1 MTDELARQLVL
12 ALKAAP
18 YGGKE
23 AVLAHWAAHLGLS
36 RSSLLRAAGRAGYQP
51 QERKP
56 RADAGRSRAGI
67 SADGLDYVV
76 ALMTGSH
83 RKVGRMEMPTTEAV
97 EECIRRGVLPPD
109 TRVETVRRLL
119 RQRGASRRALQAN
132 YTTDGQTVSAAHVR
146 LVSDGPNHMHQ
157 VDVSACLH
165 WYFRKRGGLAFR
177 HQKLDLAGGKKA
189 EPYRAIREHILR
201 YVLVD
206 HATGALFV
214 RYYLAAGETALNMI
228 DCLHHAWRRREH
240 PQDIFHG
247 APRLLYFDRG
257 AANTAAITA
266 NLLDNLQV
274 RWEAHQAGNSR
285 ATGAAEVYQ
294 RIWQQHFESKLFL
307 RPPENLEEL
316 NARADDARIY
326 FCATRIN
333 RATGQTR
340 WQAWS
345 GIRGDELRVP
355 PPREVWNELVHER
368 PHLTR
373 ASADGI
379 VRHKGSRAL
388 ILEPINVG
396 EPIMVLR
403 NPYKLPE
410 LCLFRV
416 TEDGGRGAPMASKHV
431 ADERDLAVA
440 VGEFRR
446 RADTPAQKAMK
457 LAGGLDL
464 SGFSETVFAAKVDEL
479 PANVRFLERKGSEI
493 AVEPPAAPEQAS
505 AGDDEARPA
514 WFATGTDRYEW
525 CLRRRAAGAELGPA
539 DRAWMEEFERDEE
552 YIAQVDWFT
561 QLRAF
566 LAQQVVNT
574 GGRA

>member
-1 MTDELARQLVL
+1 MTEQLARQLVM
-12 ALKAAP
+12 ALQAAS

-23 AVLAHWAAHLGLS
+23 AVLAYWGQQLGLS
-36 RSSLLRAAGRAGYQP
+36 RSSLLRYASRAGYRP
-51 QERKP
+51 QERKA
-56 RADAGRSRAGI
+56 RADAGQSRCGI
-67 SADGLDYVV
+67 NDEGLDYVV

-97 EECIRRGVLPPD
+97 DECIRRGVLPQD

-119 RQRGASRRALQAN
+119 RQRGTSRRALQAN
-132 YTTDGQTVSAAHVR
+132 YTTDGQGVSAAHIR
-146 LVSDGPNHMHQ
+146 LASDGPNHMHQ

-165 WYFRKRGGLAFR
+165 WYFKKRGGLAFK
-177 HQKLDLAGGKKA
+177 HVKLDLAGGKKA

-206 HATGALFV
+206 HATGALYV

-228 DCLHHAWRRREH
+228 DFLYHSWRRREH
-240 PQDIFHG
+240 AQDIFHG
-247 APRLLYFDRG
+247 APRLLYFDKG

-274 RWEAHQAGNSR
+274 PWEAHQAGNSR

-294 RIWQQHFESKLFL
+294 RIWQQHFESKLYL
-307 RPPENLEEL
+307 RPPEDLDEL

-326 FCATRIN
+326 FCATRRN
-333 RATGQTR
+333 STTKQTR

-345 GIRGDELRVP
+345 AIRNDELRVP
-355 PPREVWNELVHER
+355 PPREVWNELVHEK
-368 PHLTR
+368 PHICK
-373 ASADGI
+373 ANAEGI

-396 EPIMVLR
+396 QPVMVLR

-410 LCLFRV
+410 LSLFHLAP
-416 TEDGGRGAPMASKHV
+416 EGGRGAPIASRHV

-440 VGEFRR
+440 VGEWRR

-457 LAGGLDL
+457 LAGELDL
-464 SGFSETVFAAKVDEL
+464 APFAETVFGARLEEL
-479 PANVRFLERKGSEI
+479 PENVHWLQRKGSEI
-493 AVEPPAAPEQAS
+493 AVEPPAAATPEQA
-505 AGDDEARPA
+505 EQNQRPS
-514 WFATGTDRYEW
+514 WWATGTERYEW
-525 CLRRRAAGAELGPA
+525 CLRQQAAGAELEA
-539 DRAWMEEFERDEE
+539 RDREWMKEFEQGEE
-552 YIAQVDWFT
+552 YAAQASWFY
-561 QLRAF
+561 QLAAY
-566 LAQQVVNT
+566 LAQEAVNA